1 MLEQV
6 EELQFQLVQLLV
18 EVVHK
23 TLVEVVEELMLKV
36 SLIMI
41 VVVLVVPVLS

>member
-6 EELQFQLVQLLV
+6 EELQLHLVQLLV
-18 EVVHK
+18 KVVHK
-23 TLVEVVEELMLKV
+23 TLVEVVEELMVKV

-41 VVVLVVPVLS
+41 VVVLVVPVLF